1 MILLDILN
9 KEAWVQKAL
18 IEAGELS
25 VSELMQETLARI
37 KIVNPIVNALVNLL
51 NEEDC
56 KKLTF
61 EKYAL
66 QGSLGGMPMAIKD
79 LANVKGFKTTE
90 GSPLYSGRVAQKDDQ
105 MVARLRA
112 AGALFIGKTNTPE
125 FGLGSNTFNPV
136 YGKTKNPYDLSK
148 TCGGSSGGAAVALAT
163 RMLSISDGSDMM
175 GSLRN
180 PAAWNNVYGLRPTW
194 GLVPPEPTGEVFL
207 SQLSTLGPMARSP
220 KDLAMLLDVQANR
233 TENRSFISS
242 PKTFSNFTE
251 EPIMEGIKVGWLGD
265 WGGTLAFEHGLLD
278 LSQEALNE
286 MSYLGAIVHDLKAPF
301 AMNDIW
307 TSWSDLRAWQIANGL
322 SEIYEDLEMQKYLK
336 PEAVW
341 EIESGLS
348 LTGQD
353 IYKAALKKSK
363 WYNSA
368 SQLFDKFDLLVL
380 PSTQVWPF
388 DLAQVYPV
396 SINSQN
402 MDTYHRWM
410 QVTIPAGL
418 LGLPVVNIPI
428 GFGENGLPAGL
439 QLIGSKGSDGH
450 ILSIAQA
457 WHEHTKWPDVN
468 IPKFS

>member
-1 MILLDILN
+1 MDILN
-9 KEAWVQKAL
+9 KEAWEQKAL
-18 IEAGELS
+18 IKAGALS
-25 VSELMQETLARI
+25 VQELMQETLARI
-37 KIVNPIVNALVNLL
+37 KTVNPMVNALVDLL

-56 KKLTF
+56 VNLTS
-61 EKYAL
+61 ENYAL
-66 QGSLGGMPMAIKD
+66 ERSLGGMPMAIKD

-180 PAAWNNVYGLRPTW
+180 PAAWNNIYGLRPTW
-194 GLVPPEPTGEVFL
+194 GLVPPEPTEEMFL
-207 SQLSTLGPMARSP
+207 SQLSTLGPMAQSP

-233 TENRSFISS
+233 IENESFISS
-242 PKTFSNFTE
+242 AKTFSNFTE
-251 EPIMEGIKVGWLGD
+251 EPIMKDIKVGWLGD
-265 WGGTLAFEHGLLD
+265 WSGTLPFEDGLLD

-286 MSYLGAIVHDLKAPF
+286 MSSLGAIIHDLKAPF

-307 TSWSDLRAWQIANGL
+307 TSWSDLRAWQISNGL
-322 SEIYEDLEMQKYLK
+322 HEIYEDLEMRQYLK

-341 EIESGLS
+341 EIEYCLS
-348 LTGQD
+348 LSGQD
-353 IYKAALKKSK
+353 IYKSALKKSK

-368 SQLFDKFDLLVL
+368 SQLFEKFDLLVL

-388 DLAQVYPV
+388 DLAEIYPV
-396 SINSQN
+396 SINNQE

-428 GFGENGLPAGL
+428 VFGKKGLPAGL

-450 ILSIAQA
+450 ILRIAQA

>member
-1 MILLDILN
+1 MDILN
-9 KEAWVQKAL
+9 KEAWEQKAL
-18 IEAGELS
+18 IKAGALS
-25 VSELMQETLARI
+25 VQELMQETLARI
-37 KIVNPIVNALVNLL
+37 KTVNPIVNALVDLL

-56 KKLTF
+56 FNLTS
-61 EKYAL
+61 ENYAL
-66 QGSLGGMPMAIKD
+66 ERSLGGMPMAIKD

-125 FGLGSNTFNPV
+125 FGLGSNTFNSV

-180 PAAWNNVYGLRPTW
+180 PAAWNNIYGLRPTW
-194 GLVPPEPTGEVFL
+194 GLVPPEPTGEIFL

-233 TENRSFISS
+233 IENESFISS
-242 PKTFSNFTE
+242 AKTFNNFTE
-251 EPIMEGIKVGWLGD
+251 EPIMKGIKVGWLGD
-265 WGGTLAFEHGLLD
+265 WSGTLPFEDGLLD

-286 MSYLGAIVHDLKAPF
+286 MSSLGAIIHDLKAPF
-301 AMNDIW
+301 EMNDIW
-307 TSWSDLRAWQIANGL
+307 TSWSDLRAWQISNGL
-322 SEIYEDLEMQKYLK
+322 NEIYEDLEMRQYLK

-341 EIESGLS
+341 EIECGLS
-348 LTGQD
+348 LSGQD
-353 IYKAALKKSK
+353 IYNSALKKSK

-368 SQLFDKFDLLVL
+368 SQLFEKFDLLVL

-388 DLAQVYPV
+388 DLDEIYPV
-396 SINSQN
+396 SINSQD

-428 GFGENGLPAGL
+428 GFGKKGLPAGL

>member
-1 MILLDILN
+1 MDILN
-9 KEAWVQKAL
+9 KEAWEQKAF
-18 IEAGELS
+18 IRAGKLS
-25 VSELMQETLARI
+25 VSELMQETFTRI
-37 KIVNPIVNALVNLL
+37 ETANPHVNALVNLHSK
-51 NEEDC
+51 EDC
-56 KKLTF
+56 YKLASENTSLGG
-61 EKYAL
+61 A
-66 QGSLGGMPMAIKD
+66 LGGMPMAVKD

-90 GSPLYSGRVAQKDDQ
+90 GSPLYAERVAQKDDQ

-163 RMLSISDGSDMM
+163 RMVSISDGSDMM

-194 GLVPPEPTGEVFL
+194 GLIPPEPSGEIFL

-233 TENRSFISS
+233 AENRSFISS
-242 PKTFSNFTE
+242 VTSFSDFTKK
-251 EPIMEGIKVGWLGD
+251 PIMKGIKVGWLGD
-265 WGGTLAFEHGLLD
+265 WGGTLAFEEDLLD
-278 LSQEALNE
+278 LSQEGLNE
-286 MSYLGAIVHDLKAPF
+286 MSSMGAIIHDLKAPF
-301 AMNDIW
+301 EMNDIW
-307 TSWSDLRAWQIANGL
+307 TSWSELRAWQIANGL
-322 SEIYEDLEMQKYLK
+322 IDIYEDLKLRKYLK
-336 PEAVW
+336 PEALW
-341 EIESGLS
+341 EIERGLS
-348 LTGQD
+348 LSGKD
-353 IYKAALKKSK
+353 IYNSALKKSK
-363 WYNSA
+363 WHNAA
-368 SQLFDKFDLLVL
+368 SELFENFDLLVL

-388 DLAQVYPV
+388 DLAKIYPG
-396 SINSQN
+396 SINSQK

-428 GFGENGLPAGL
+428 GFGKNGLPVGL
-439 QLIGSKGSDGH
+439 QLIGAKGSDGY

-468 IPKFS
+468 IPKF

>member
-428 GFGENGLPAGL
+428 GFGKNGLPAGL

>member
-1 MILLDILN
+1 MDILN
-9 KEAWVQKAL
+9 KEAWEQKAL
-18 IEAGELS
+18 IKAGALS
-25 VSELMQETLARI
+25 VQELMQETLARI
-37 KIVNPIVNALVNLL
+37 QTVNPMVNALVDLL

-56 KKLTF
+56 VNLTS
-61 EKYAL
+61 ENYAL
-66 QGSLGGMPMAIKD
+66 ERSLGGMPMAIKD

-180 PAAWNNVYGLRPTW
+180 PAAWNNIYGLRPTW
-194 GLVPPEPTGEVFL
+194 GLIPPEPTGEMFL

-233 TENRSFISS
+233 IENESFISS
-242 PKTFSNFTE
+242 AKTFSNFTE
-251 EPIMEGIKVGWLGD
+251 EPIMKGIKVGWLGD
-265 WGGTLAFEHGLLD
+265 WSGTLPFEDGLLD

-286 MSYLGAIVHDLKAPF
+286 MSSLGAIIHDLKAPF

-307 TSWSDLRAWQIANGL
+307 TSWSDLRAWQISNGL
-322 SEIYEDLEMQKYLK
+322 NEIYEDLEMRQYLK

-341 EIESGLS
+341 EIECGLS
-348 LTGQD
+348 LSGQD
-353 IYKAALKKSK
+353 IYKSALKKSK

-368 SQLFDKFDLLVL
+368 SQLFEKFDLLVL

-388 DLAQVYPV
+388 DLAEIYPV
-396 SINSQN
+396 SINNQE

-428 GFGENGLPAGL
+428 GFGKKGLPAGL

-450 ILSIAQA
+450 ILRIAQA
-457 WHEHTKWPDVN
+457 WHEHTNWPDVN

>member
-1 MILLDILN
+1 MDILN
-9 KEAWVQKAL
+9 KEAWEQKAL
-18 IEAGELS
+18 IKAGALS
-25 VSELMQETLARI
+25 VQELMQETLARI
-37 KIVNPIVNALVNLL
+37 KTVNPIVNALVDLL

-56 KKLTF
+56 FNLTS
-61 EKYAL
+61 ENYAL
-66 QGSLGGMPMAIKD
+66 ERSLGGMPMAIKD

-180 PAAWNNVYGLRPTW
+180 PAAWNNIYGLRPTW
-194 GLVPPEPTGEVFL
+194 GLIPPEPTGEMFL

-233 TENRSFISS
+233 IENEPFISS
-242 PKTFSNFTE
+242 AKTFSNFTE
-251 EPIMEGIKVGWLGD
+251 EPIMKGIKVGWLGD
-265 WGGTLAFEHGLLD
+265 WSGTLPFEDGLLD

-286 MSYLGAIVHDLKAPF
+286 MSSLGAIIHDLKAPF

-307 TSWSDLRAWQIANGL
+307 TSWSDLRAWQISNGL
-322 SEIYEDLEMQKYLK
+322 NEIYEDLEMRQYLK

-341 EIESGLS
+341 EIEYGLS
-348 LTGQD
+348 LSGQD
-353 IYKAALKKSK
+353 IYKSALKKSK

-368 SQLFDKFDLLVL
+368 SQLFEKFDLLVL

-388 DLAQVYPV
+388 DLAEIYPV
-396 SINSQN
+396 SINNQE

-428 GFGENGLPAGL
+428 GFGKKGLPAGL

-450 ILSIAQA
+450 ILRIAQA

>member
-1 MILLDILN
+1 LDILN

-25 VSELMQETLARI
+25 ISELMHETLARI

-105 MVARLRA
+105 MVTRLRA

-180 PAAWNNVYGLRPTW
+180 PAAWNNIYGLRPTW
-194 GLVPPEPTGEVFL
+194 GLVPPEPTGEIFL

-233 TENRSFISS
+233 IENESFNSS
-242 PKTFSNFTE
+242 AKTFSNFTE

-265 WGGTLAFEHGLLD
+265 WGGTLAFEDGLLD

-307 TSWSDLRAWQIANGL
+307 TSWGDLRAWQIANGL

-428 GFGENGLPAGL
+428 GFGKNGLPAGL

-468 IPKFS
+468 IPKFP

>member
-1 MILLDILN
+1 VDILN
-9 KEAWVQKAL
+9 KEAWEQKAL
-18 IEAGELS
+18 IKAGALS
-25 VSELMQETLARI
+25 VQELMQETLARI
-37 KIVNPIVNALVNLL
+37 KTVNPMVNALVDLL

-56 KKLTF
+56 VNLTS
-61 EKYAL
+61 ENYAL
-66 QGSLGGMPMAIKD
+66 ERSLGGMPMAIKD

-180 PAAWNNVYGLRPTW
+180 PAAWNNIYGLRPTW
-194 GLVPPEPTGEVFL
+194 GLVPPEPTGEMFL

-233 TENRSFISS
+233 IENESFISS
-242 PKTFSNFTE
+242 AKTFSNFTE
-251 EPIMEGIKVGWLGD
+251 EPIMKGIKVGWLGD
-265 WGGTLAFEHGLLD
+265 WSGTLPFEDGLLD

-286 MSYLGAIVHDLKAPF
+286 MSSLGAIIHDLKAPF
-301 AMNDIW
+301 EMNDIW
-307 TSWSDLRAWQIANGL
+307 TSWSDLRAWQISNGL
-322 SEIYEDLEMQKYLK
+322 NEIYEDLEMRQYLK

-341 EIESGLS
+341 EIEYGLS
-348 LTGQD
+348 LSGQD
-353 IYKAALKKSK
+353 IYKSALKKSK

-368 SQLFDKFDLLVL
+368 SQLFEKFDLLVL

-388 DLAQVYPV
+388 DLAEIYPV
-396 SINSQN
+396 SINSQD

-428 GFGENGLPAGL
+428 GFGKKGLPAGL

-468 IPKFS
+468 IPKLS

>member
-1 MILLDILN
+1 VDILN
-9 KEAWVQKAL
+9 KEAWEQKAL
-18 IEAGELS
+18 IKAGALS

-37 KIVNPIVNALVNLL
+37 ELVNPKVNALVNIL
-51 NEEDC
+51 NKEACE
-56 KKLTF
+56 KLTS
-61 EKYAL
+61 ADCPL
-66 QGSLGGMPMAIKD
+66 GGALGGMPMAIKD
-79 LANVKGFKTTE
+79 LANVEGFKTTE
-90 GSPLYSGRVAQKDDQ
+90 GSPLYSERVARKDDQ

-136 YGKTKNPYDLSK
+136 YGKTKNPYDLTR

-194 GLVPPEPTGEVFL
+194 GLVPPEPSGEIFL

-220 KDLAMLLDVQANR
+220 KDLALLLDVQANHFD
-233 TENRSFISS
+233 NKSDVSQS
-242 PKTFSNFTE
+242 KSFSNFTAQ
-251 EPIMEGIKVGWLGD
+251 PRMKGIKIGWLGD
-265 WGGTLAFEHGLLD
+265 WGGTLTFEDGLLD
-278 LSQEALNE
+278 LAQKALNE
-286 MSYLGAIVHDLKAPF
+286 MSSLGAIIHDLKAPF

-307 TSWSDLRAWQIANGL
+307 ASWCDLRAWQITNGL
-322 SEIYEDLEMQKYLK
+322 RDIYEDIEKRKNLK

-341 EIESGLS
+341 EIENGLTLS
-348 LTGQD
+348 GQD
-353 IYKAALKKSK
+353 IYDAALKKSK

-368 SQLFDKFDLLVL
+368 SELFEKFDLLVL

-388 DLAQVYPV
+388 DLAEIYPV
-396 SINSQN
+396 SIKNEK

-428 GFGENGLPAGL
+428 GFGKTGLPAGI
-439 QLIGSKGSDGH
+439 QLIGSKGSDGY

-457 WHEHTKWPDVN
+457 WHEHTKWPYVN
-468 IPKFS
+468 IPKF

>member
-1 MILLDILN
+1 MDILN
-9 KEAWVQKAL
+9 KEAWEQKAL
-18 IEAGELS
+18 IRAGELS
-25 VSELMQETLARI
+25 VSELMQETLTQI
-37 KIVNPIVNALVNLL
+37 ETVNPKVNALVNLL
-51 NEEDC
+51 NKEDC
-56 KKLTF
+56 DKLTS
-61 EKYAL
+61 ENCML
-66 QGSLGGMPMAIKD
+66 EGSLRGIPMAIKD

-90 GSPLYSGRVAQKDDQ
+90 GSPLYSERVAKQDDQ

-136 YGKTKNPYDLSK
+136 YGKTKNPYDISK

-194 GLVPPEPTGEVFL
+194 GLVPPEPSGEIFL

-233 TENRSFISS
+233 AENRAFTTSAA
-242 PKTFSNFTE
+242 TFSNFTE
-251 EPIMEGIKVGWLGD
+251 KPIIKGIKVGWLGD
-265 WGGTLAFEHGLLD
+265 WGGTLAFEDDLLD
-278 LSQEALNE
+278 LSQEGLNE
-286 MSYLGAIVHDLKAPF
+286 MSSMGAIIHDLKAPF

-307 TSWSDLRAWQIANGL
+307 TSWSKLRSWQIANTL
-322 SEIYEDLEMQKYLK
+322 SEIYEDPELRKYLK

-341 EIESGLS
+341 EIKRGLS
-348 LTGQD
+348 LSGQD
-353 IYKAALKKSK
+353 IYKSALKKSK

-368 SQLFDKFDLLVL
+368 SELFKKFDLLVL

-388 DLAQVYPV
+388 DLAEIYPD
-396 SINSQN
+396 SINGQK

-428 GFGENGLPAGL
+428 GFGKNGLPVGL
-439 QLIGSKGSDGH
+439 QLIGSKGSDGR

-468 IPKFS
+468 IPKF

>member
-1 MILLDILN
+1 MDILN
-9 KEAWVQKAL
+9 KEAWEQKAL
-18 IEAGELS
+18 IKAGALS

-37 KIVNPIVNALVNLL
+37 ELVNPKVNALVNILSK
-51 NEEDC
+51 EACE
-56 KKLTF
+56 KLTSA
-61 EKYAL
+61 EYPVGGA
-66 QGSLGGMPMAIKD
+66 LGGMPMAIKD

-90 GSPLYSGRVAQKDDQ
+90 GSPLYSERVARKDDQ

-136 YGKTKNPYDLSK
+136 YGKTKNPYDLTK

-194 GLVPPEPTGEVFL
+194 GLVPPEPSGEIFL

-220 KDLAMLLDVQANR
+220 KDLALLLDVQANHFD
-233 TENRSFISS
+233 NKSYVSQS
-242 PKTFSNFTE
+242 KSFSNFTAQ
-251 EPIMEGIKVGWLGD
+251 PRMKGIKIGWLGD
-265 WGGTLAFEHGLLD
+265 WGGTLTFEDELLD
-278 LSQEALNE
+278 LAHNALNE
-286 MSYLGAIVHDLKAPF
+286 MSSLGAIIHDLKAPF

-307 TSWSDLRAWQIANGL
+307 TSWCDLRAWQITNGL
-322 SEIYEDLEMQKYLK
+322 RDIYEDIEKRKNLK

-341 EIESGLS
+341 EIENGLTLS
-348 LTGQD
+348 GQD
-353 IYKAALKKSK
+353 IYDAALKKSK

-368 SQLFDKFDLLVL
+368 SELFEKFDLLIL

-388 DLAQVYPV
+388 DLAEIYPV
-396 SINSQN
+396 SIKNEK

-428 GFGENGLPAGL
+428 GFGKTGLPAGI
-439 QLIGSKGSDGH
+439 QLIGSKGSDGY

-457 WHEHTKWPDVN
+457 WHEHTKWPYVN
-468 IPKFS
+468 IPDFN

>member
-1 MILLDILN
+1 LDILN

-428 GFGENGLPAGL
+428 GFGKNGLPAGL
-439 QLIGSKGSDGH
+439 QLIGSQGSDGH

>member
-1 MILLDILN
+1 MDILS
-9 KEAWVQKAL
+9 KEAWEQKAL
-18 IEAGELS
+18 INAGALS

-37 KIVNPIVNALVNLL
+37 ELVNPKVNALVNILSKAAC
-51 NEEDC
+51 E
-56 KKLTF
+56 KLTSGECPF
-61 EKYAL
+61 GGA
-66 QGSLGGMPMAIKD
+66 LGGMPMAIKD

-90 GSPLYSGRVAQKDDQ
+90 GSPLYSERIARKDDQ

-136 YGKTKNPYDLSK
+136 YGKTKNPYDLTR

-194 GLVPPEPTGEVFL
+194 GLVPPEPSGEIFL

-220 KDLAMLLDVQANR
+220 KDLALLLDVQANHSD
-233 TENRSFISS
+233 NKSYVSQS
-242 PKTFSNFTE
+242 KSFSNFTAQ
-251 EPIMEGIKVGWLGD
+251 PRMEGIKIGWLGD
-265 WGGTLAFEHGLLD
+265 WNGTLAFEDELLD
-278 LSQEALNE
+278 LAQNALND
-286 MSYLGAIVHDLKAPF
+286 MSSLGAIIRDLKAPF

-307 TSWSDLRAWQIANGL
+307 TSWCDLRAWQITNGL
-322 SEIYEDLEMQKYLK
+322 RDIYEDIEKRKNLK

-341 EIESGLS
+341 EIENGLS
-348 LTGQD
+348 LSGQD
-353 IYKAALKKSK
+353 IYNAALKKSK

-368 SQLFDKFDLLVL
+368 SELFEKFDLLVL

-388 DLAQVYPV
+388 DLAEIYPL
-396 SINSQN
+396 SINNQK

-418 LGLPVVNIPI
+418 VGLPVVNIPI
-428 GFGENGLPAGL
+428 GFGKTGLPAGI
-439 QLIGSKGSDGH
+439 QLIGSKGSDGY

-457 WHEHTKWPDVN
+457 WHEHTKWPYVN
-468 IPKFS
+468 IPNLD

>member
-1 MILLDILN
+1 MDILN
-9 KEAWVQKAL
+9 KEAWEQKAL
-18 IEAGELS
+18 IKAGALS

-37 KIVNPIVNALVNLL
+37 ELVNPKVNALVNILSK
-51 NEEDC
+51 EACE
-56 KKLTF
+56 KLTSA
-61 EKYAL
+61 KYPVGGA
-66 QGSLGGMPMAIKD
+66 LGGMPMAIKD

-90 GSPLYSGRVAQKDDQ
+90 GSPLYSERVARKDDQ

-136 YGKTKNPYDLSK
+136 YGKTKNPYDLTR

-194 GLVPPEPTGEVFL
+194 GLVPPEPSGEIFL

-220 KDLAMLLDVQANR
+220 KDLALLLDVQANHFD
-233 TENRSFISS
+233 NKSYVSRSKS
-242 PKTFSNFTE
+242 FSNFTAQ
-251 EPIMEGIKVGWLGD
+251 PRMKGIKIGWLGD
-265 WGGTLAFEHGLLD
+265 WGGTLTFEDELLD
-278 LSQEALNE
+278 LAHNALNE
-286 MSYLGAIVHDLKAPF
+286 MSSLGAIIHDLKAPF

-307 TSWSDLRAWQIANGL
+307 TSWCDLRAWQITNGL
-322 SEIYEDLEMQKYLK
+322 RDIYEDIEKRKNLK

-341 EIESGLS
+341 EIENGLTLS
-348 LTGQD
+348 GQD
-353 IYKAALKKSK
+353 IYDAALKKSK

-368 SQLFDKFDLLVL
+368 GELFDKFDLLVL

-388 DLAQVYPV
+388 DLEEIYPV
-396 SINSQN
+396 YIKNEK

-428 GFGENGLPAGL
+428 GFGKTGLPAGI
-439 QLIGSKGSDGH
+439 QLIGSKGSDGY

-457 WHEHTKWPDVN
+457 WHEHTKWPYVN
-468 IPKFS
+468 IPKFN

>member
-1 MILLDILN
+1 MDILN
-9 KEAWVQKAL
+9 KEAWEQKAL
-18 IEAGELS
+18 IKAGALS

-37 KIVNPIVNALVNLL
+37 ELVNPKVNALVNILSK
-51 NEEDC
+51 EACE
-56 KKLTF
+56 KLTSA
-61 EKYAL
+61 EYPVGGA
-66 QGSLGGMPMAIKD
+66 LGGMPMAIKD

-90 GSPLYSGRVAQKDDQ
+90 GSPLYSERVARKDDQ

-136 YGKTKNPYDLSK
+136 YGKTKNPYDLTK

-194 GLVPPEPTGEVFL
+194 GLVPPEPSGEIFL

-220 KDLAMLLDVQANR
+220 KDLALLLDVQANHFD
-233 TENRSFISS
+233 NKSDVSQS
-242 PKTFSNFTE
+242 KSFSNFTAQ
-251 EPIMEGIKVGWLGD
+251 PRMKGIKIGWLGD
-265 WGGTLAFEHGLLD
+265 WGGTLTFEDELLD
-278 LSQEALNE
+278 LAHNALNE
-286 MSYLGAIVHDLKAPF
+286 MSSLGAIIHDLKAPF

-307 TSWSDLRAWQIANGL
+307 TSWCDLRAWQITNGL
-322 SEIYEDLEMQKYLK
+322 RDIYEDIEKRKNLK

-341 EIESGLS
+341 EIENGLTLS
-348 LTGQD
+348 GQD
-353 IYKAALKKSK
+353 IYDAALKKSK

-368 SQLFDKFDLLVL
+368 SELFEKFDLLVL

-388 DLAQVYPV
+388 DLAEIYPV
-396 SINSQN
+396 YIKNEK

-428 GFGENGLPAGL
+428 GFGKTGLPAGI
-439 QLIGSKGSDGH
+439 QLIGSKGSDGY

-457 WHEHTKWPDVN
+457 WHEHTKWPYVN
-468 IPKFS
+468 IPKFN

>member
-1 MILLDILN
+1 MDILN
-9 KEAWVQKAL
+9 KEAWEQKAL
-18 IEAGELS
+18 IKAGALS

-37 KIVNPIVNALVNLL
+37 ELVNPKVNALVNILSK
-51 NEEDC
+51 EACE
-56 KKLTF
+56 KLTSA
-61 EKYAL
+61 EYPVGGA
-66 QGSLGGMPMAIKD
+66 LGGMPMAIKD

-90 GSPLYSGRVAQKDDQ
+90 GSPLYSERVARKDDQ

-136 YGKTKNPYDLSK
+136 YGKTKNPYDLTR

-180 PAAWNNVYGLRPTW
+180 PAAWNNVYGMRPTW
-194 GLVPPEPTGEVFL
+194 GLVPPEPSGEIFL

-220 KDLAMLLDVQANR
+220 KDLALLLDVQANHFD
-233 TENRSFISS
+233 NKSDVSQS
-242 PKTFSNFTE
+242 KSFSNFTAQ
-251 EPIMEGIKVGWLGD
+251 PRMKGIKIGWLGD
-265 WGGTLAFEHGLLD
+265 WGGTLTFEDELLD
-278 LSQEALNE
+278 LAHNALNE
-286 MSYLGAIVHDLKAPF
+286 MSSLGAIIHDLKAPF

-307 TSWSDLRAWQIANGL
+307 TSWCDLRAWQITNGL
-322 SEIYEDLEMQKYLK
+322 RDIYEDIEKRKNLK

-341 EIESGLS
+341 EIENGLTLS
-348 LTGQD
+348 GQD
-353 IYKAALKKSK
+353 IYDAALKKSK

-368 SQLFDKFDLLVL
+368 SELFEKFDLLIL

-388 DLAQVYPV
+388 DLAEIYPV
-396 SINSQN
+396 SIKNEK

-428 GFGENGLPAGL
+428 GFGKTGLPAGI
-439 QLIGSKGSDGH
+439 QLIGSKGSDGY

-457 WHEHTKWPDVN
+457 WHEHTKWPYVN
-468 IPKFS
+468 IPKF

>member
-265 WGGTLAFEHGLLD
+265 WGGTLAFEDGLLD

-428 GFGENGLPAGL
+428 GFGKNGLPAGL